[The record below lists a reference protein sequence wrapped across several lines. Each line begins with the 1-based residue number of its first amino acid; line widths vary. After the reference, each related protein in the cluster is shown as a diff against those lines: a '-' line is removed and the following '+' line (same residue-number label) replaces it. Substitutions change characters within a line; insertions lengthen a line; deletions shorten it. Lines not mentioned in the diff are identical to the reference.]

1 MKTASTTLFLTVQ
14 LVGAVLVACTL
25 LLVAAALVWT

>member
-1 MKTASTTLFLTVQ
+1 MLLKFLAQ

-25 LLVAAALVWT
+25 LLVVAATACGRMPF